1 MKKWLIGILL
11 GMGIIGASVYDSIYI
26 LKDCIVA
33 DVCGQSALIQ
43 DHNGNMWE
51 VHNVDLQECD
61 IVNLIMDN
69 NGTKD
74 IKDDIIKKVK

>member
-26 LKDCIVA
+26 LKDCIVT
-33 DVCGQSALIQ
+33 DVCEQSALIQ

-61 IVNLIMDN
+61 IVDLVMDN
-69 NGTKD
+69 NDTKD
-74 IKDDIIKKVK
+74 IKDDIVKRIK